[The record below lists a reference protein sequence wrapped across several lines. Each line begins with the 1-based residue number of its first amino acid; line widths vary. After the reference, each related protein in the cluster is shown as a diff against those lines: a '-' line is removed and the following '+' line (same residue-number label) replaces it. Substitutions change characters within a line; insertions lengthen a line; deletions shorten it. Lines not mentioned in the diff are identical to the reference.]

1 MQIFK
6 KLLDGC
12 SDGICIV
19 DDTELIYANRRLQAI
34 TGYTAAELSEVTLET
49 LIAPADHTRV
59 TERLTRV
66 VEAYTS
72 TDGRDDAAETLTVGV
87 AHKDDT
93 HTTSHLTISAG
104 VHNNR
109 TVCALRFCESP
120 DAAADCEE
128 LTVLKERFEL
138 AVQGAGVGLW
148 DYNMQ
153 TDEVI
158 FNEQWASMLGCQL
171 AEIEPTVDAWT
182 KRTHPEDAKRVWAAV
197 DAHEAGETSHYDCE
211 QRMKT
216 ADGDWKWIRTLG
228 KIIERTEDGEPLRA
242 VGLHIDIDAAKQNE
256 VGLEVSHNQLRQI
269 IDLVPDL
276 LFVKNREGTYL
287 LANDKTAEAY
297 GLTREGLEGN
307 REVDVLPEAAQ
318 STVFRKDDLAVIESG
333 QPKEIEEEELTT
345 ADGERRIFRTTKIP
359 YTLSETD
366 EDAVLGYARD
376 ITAVKEYERQLET
389 QRDNLNI
396 LNEVMRHDIRND
408 LQLVTAY
415 AEMLEESASLTDVYR
430 SYLKKIQKAAENAI
444 DLTTAAGELSAV
456 MLQQNT
462 ELTAVGLETTLEA
475 QLERIRSS
483 RQAVELT
490 VGPIPSVDV
499 YADELLSAVFRNLL
513 GNALAHN
520 RRSRPEITVETQ
532 RDEDVVTVQI
542 ADNGRGVPDSQKAA
556 IFGRGN
562 KGLESEG
569 TGIGLYLVKSLV
581 DRYGGA
587 VWVEDNDPEGAIF
600 CVELRRA

>member
-1 MQIFK
+1 
-6 KLLDGC
+6 
-12 SDGICIV
+12 
-19 DDTELIYANRRLQAI
+19 
-34 TGYTAAELSEVTLET
+34 
-49 LIAPADHTRV
+49 
-59 TERLTRV
+59 
-66 VEAYTS
+66 
-72 TDGRDDAAETLTVGV
+72 
-87 AHKDDT
+87 
-93 HTTSHLTISAG
+93 
-104 VHNNR
+104 
-109 TVCALRFCESP
+109 
-120 DAAADCEE
+120 
-128 LTVLKERFEL
+128 
-138 AVQGAGVGLW
+138 
-148 DYNMQ
+148 
-153 TDEVI
+153 
-158 FNEQWASMLGCQL
+158 
-171 AEIEPTVDAWT
+171 
-182 KRTHPEDAKRVWAAV
+182 
-197 DAHEAGETSHYDCE
+197 
-211 QRMKT
+211 
-216 ADGDWKWIRTLG
+216 
-228 KIIERTEDGEPLRA
+228 
-242 VGLHIDIDAAKQNE
+242 
-256 VGLEVSHNQLRQI
+256 
-269 IDLVPDL
+269 
-276 LFVKNREGTYL
+276 
-287 LANDKTAEAY
+287 
-297 GLTREGLEGN
+297 
-307 REVDVLPEAAQ
+307 
-318 STVFRKDDLAVIESG
+318 VIESG